1 MSLSL
6 AKLRHL
12 ATVAEEKS
20 ISRAAEVLGIS
31 QPALSRSIAA
41 VEERYGVK
49 VFERGRSGAELTA
62 AGVPIVNEVQ
72 ALLRNIETLDQNLV
86 QYGRGNLGSLSF
98 GISPQLGSFLLKT
111 ISLTIFRENPDV
123 QLQAV
128 IRSAPELAEALLRN
142 EIEFFICIDSQLSDH
157 PEMEVDLICQSAAVF
172 CVRAGHPL
180 AGKERVTLNDMR
192 AFPFAS
198 PIRVASRGSGYRDAN
213 LTCDNYHILRD
224 VVEESDMVFACTPS
238 FIRGEI
244 EAGRLHVLDIADR
257 PLQGRPT
264 FIARRRGRNISPIA
278 SFVMNAT
285 RAALLDES

>member
-49 VFERGRSGAELTA
+49 VFERGRSGTELTA

-98 GISPQLGSFLLKT
+98 GSAL
-111 ISLTIFRENPDV
+111 SL
-123 QLQAV
+123 
-128 IRSAPELAEALLRN
+128 
-142 EIEFFICIDSQLSDH
+142 
-157 PEMEVDLICQSAAVF
+157 AAS
-172 CVRAGHPL
+172 C
-180 AGKERVTLNDMR
+180 
-192 AFPFAS
+192 
-198 PIRVASRGSGYRDAN
+198 
-213 LTCDNYHILRD
+213 
-224 VVEESDMVFACTPS
+224 
-238 FIRGEI
+238 
-244 EAGRLHVLDIADR
+244 
-257 PLQGRPT
+257 
-264 FIARRRGRNISPIA
+264 
-278 SFVMNAT
+278 
-285 RAALLDES
+285 